1 MSDVF
6 PVNLTEVYTSPG
18 NHPVENMHQ
27 LDHSPLLRD
36 EHFVSTIRPGGLDG
50 EKAIISLY
58 THYHKSVRTAISD
71 LIKLY
76 PACRTE
82 PDDIVHDAFLVMI
95 HKIQFETAPTISL
108 KAFWIG
114 ISRKLIL
121 NQVRKFKRITLV
133 AELDEDYGAPE
144 ISPESLFMI
153 TEHNEQI
160 ENYLSRAGER
170 CKQVLIMW
178 LAQFTMGEIADELH
192 LSGAQMARKIKYAC
206 FKKLKNLV
214 QNGHMLDL

>member
-1 MSDVF
+1 
-6 PVNLTEVYTSPG
+6 
-18 NHPVENMHQ
+18 MHQ

-36 EHFVSTIRPGGLDG
+36 EHFVSTIRPGGTNA

-58 THYHKSVRTAISD
+58 THYHKSVRTAVSD

-82 PDDIVHDAFLVMI
+82 PDDIIHDAFLVMI
-95 HKIQFETAPTISL
+95 HKIQFESAPDNSL
-108 KAFWIG
+108 KSYWVG

-121 NQVRKFKRITLV
+121 NQVRKLKRITLV
-133 AELDEDYGAPE
+133 EELDEDYGTPE

-153 TEHNEQI
+153 TEQNEQLEHYI
-160 ENYLSRAGER
+160 SRAGGR
-170 CKQVLIMW
+170 CNQILTMW
-178 LAQFTMGEIADELH
+178 LAQFTMSEIAEQLH
-192 LSGAQMARKIKYAC
+192 LSGAPMARKIKYAC

-214 QNGHMLDL
+214 QSGHILDL